1 MTRLRLRASVDIKTL
16 DVTCRLGFRTER
28 GDTLDLPRGFRF
40 TRSVPL
46 DGRDGHA
53 KVEVKANVC
62 VPEPEVEWGTGG
74 ERERGQV
81 VGMGDVE
88 VGVEEINFLL
98 EY

>member
-1 MTRLRLRASVDIKTL
+1 MTRLRLRASLDLKTL
-16 DVTCRLGFRTER
+16 GVTCRLGFRTER

-40 TRSVPL
+40 TRALPL

-53 KVEVKANVC
+53 KVEVKANIA
-62 VPEPEVEWGTGG
+62 VPEPEVEWGTGAD
-74 ERERGQV
+74 RERGQV

-88 VGVEEINFLL
+88 VGVEEINLVM